1 CGPGYAELAANH
13 FCRTNNK
20 PELPPNKVLLGTVM
34 VPMHLDRGD
43 ALADDLR
50 RIGTIAARDAEGAA
64 ARQ

>member
-1 CGPGYAELAANH
+1 
-13 FCRTNNK
+13 
-20 PELPPNKVLLGTVM
+20 M